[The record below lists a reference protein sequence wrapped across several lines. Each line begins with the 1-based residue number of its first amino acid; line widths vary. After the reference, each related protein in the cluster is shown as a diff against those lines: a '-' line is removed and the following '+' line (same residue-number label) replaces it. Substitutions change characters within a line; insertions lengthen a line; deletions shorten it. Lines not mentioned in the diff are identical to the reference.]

1 MSNINSEPVAKTQAE
16 FGKLLT
22 PARLATFSNTSLLR
36 LIEINDGCDYKFLP
50 DNIVVQ
56 VQQKPE
62 PDDLPIAQAVR
73 TIEDFEQGQ
82 AVMLKS
88 INVQE
93 FIPNQVVDVS
103 DDKLILQPT
112 RGGLLINCVS
122 ISFPGLISESDLEYY
137 RRETKKDSGR
147 RQTTGWQNF
156 AISKL
161 FSKYNI
167 LGQDFADDEFR
178 IIYRH
183 IQWLRQQEH
192 SD

>member
-1 MSNINSEPVAKTQAE
+1 MLNINNEQVAKTQVE

-22 PARLATFSNTSLLR
+22 PAKLATFSNTSLLR
-36 LIEINDGCDYKFLP
+36 LIEINDGCDSKFLP
-50 DNIVVQ
+50 DNVVVQ
-56 VQQKPE
+56 AQQKPE

-82 AVMLKS
+82 IVMLKS

-93 FIPNQVVDVS
+93 FIPNEVVEVS
-103 DDKLILQPT
+103 DDKLVLKPT
-112 RGGLLINCVS
+112 RGGLLINYVS
-122 ISFPGLISESDLEYY
+122 ISFPGLMSESDLEYY
-137 RRETKKDSGR
+137 RRETRNDSGR
-147 RQTTGWQNF
+147 KQTTGWHNF

-183 IQWLRQQEH
+183 IQWLRQQEY